1 MTKQKPRLEGI
12 LPLSPLQQGLL
23 FHAQYDEQGPDVY
36 TMQFV
41 LDIEGGVDVGHLRS
55 ACAALLRRHSGL
67 RASFRHRK
75 NGEPVQ
81 LIPFEVALD
90 FTVTDLTGRPADERA
105 AAAGEIAAADRAR
118 RFDLARP
125 PLIRFTLVELGGGR
139 FQFLVTAHHILLD
152 GWSRALLIGEL
163 FELYGLVRSGSD
175 ERALPAVTPYRDYLA
190 WVAAQDRTA
199 AEEAWRRALDGVEE
213 PTLLAA
219 PDAGREPLAPTL
231 TRVELPAAATAELIR
246 WARGRGITVNTV
258 VQAAWAVVL
267 GRLTG
272 RDDVVFGGTVS
283 GRPPQL
289 PGVESMIGLF
299 INTLPVRVALD
310 PAEPVGALLERL
322 QDQQAAL
329 MDHQFLG
336 LGDIQRLTPADGEL
350 FDTLLV
356 FENYPVDTEGLRR
369 SAGGLGVVDGRS
381 HEGTHYPLSLLVN
394 ADETLALELSH
405 RADLLDTA
413 AAEAVG
419 ARVLRLLAALPGA
432 EDTPVGRLDLL
443 TGDERDRV
451 LGTWNDTAHEGPLLP
466 LPALFRQ
473 TADRHPDA
481 VAVEYADTALTYRE
495 LDARANRLARLLI
508 ARGAGPER
516 TVALALPRSVDLVV
530 ALWAVLKSGA
540 AYLPVDAGYPADR
553 IVHMLGDARPALVVT
568 DRATRPGIAAAAGDG
583 AATPLLLLDD
593 EATAAELAAS
603 ADGEI
608 IDAERTAPLTPLTPA
623 YVIYTSGSTGRPKG
637 VAMPGAPLANLIGW
651 HEEELPGGPGVR
663 TAQFTAISF
672 DVSAQEIL
680 STTLSG
686 RTLVIPDEDTRRDPA
701 AFVHWLAAQRIN
713 EVYAPN
719 LVIDALCEEA
729 VGQGLDLPELRH
741 LAQAGEALVLSKR
754 IRDFHHGTGRVLH
767 NHYGPTETHVVTA
780 ATLPADTDDWPARPT
795 IGRPIRGTRTY
806 VLDSALRPVQPGVP
820 GELYLAG
827 AGLARGYLGRPG
839 LTAERFV
846 ADPYGP
852 SGTRMYRT
860 GDVVRWTADGE
871 LDYLGRSDHQVK
883 IRGFRIELGEIEAAL
898 TTHPEIA
905 QAAVIARED
914 RPGIKTIAAY
924 LVPADGRTVPAADE
938 LRAHLDGT
946 LPDYMVPSAYVALPE
961 LPLTPNRKL
970 DRRALPAPDG
980 AAAAGRAPRTVRE
993 IRLCDLFAAV
1003 LGLEQVSVDDSF
1015 FDLGGHSLLATR
1027 LVSRIR
1033 ADLGAEISVRT
1044 LFEAPTVVALD
1055 ARIAAAGRARQAL
1068 TARPRPEAV
1077 PLSPAQRRLWFLGRF
1092 EDAGGNYNLPMAV
1105 RISGELS
1112 VPALR
1117 AALADVVARHEAL
1130 RTVFPDTDGRP
1141 RQYVLDP
1148 ADAVPALPVIGV
1160 ADDEL
1165 DRALAAASGK
1175 EFDLTRDLPLRA
1187 RLFALGGTEYVLL
1200 LVVHHIAAD
1209 GWSMAPLARDLG
1221 EAYRA
1226 RRARQAPDR
1235 EPLPVQYADYTLW
1248 REEVLGDEHT
1258 AGSELARQIDFW
1270 RTTLADLPEELALPA
1285 DRPRPAETSYR
1296 GDTVDLTIDAA
1307 THLALAGLARD
1318 SGASVFMAAQAA
1330 LAALLHR
1337 LGAGEDIPLG
1347 TPVAGRTDQ
1356 ALDELVG
1363 FFVNTLV
1370 LRTDVSG
1377 DPTFRELLARVRES
1391 DLAAYAHQDVP
1402 FEQLV
1407 EILNPG
1413 RSLARHPLFQ
1423 VMLSFQNNAEAA
1435 LDLDG
1440 ARTAARPVGLKTSN
1454 FDLSVVLAER
1464 FTADGTPDGIEGGI
1478 EFATDLFDRESAQ
1491 ALADRLVRLVADL
1504 VAAPDRALSTVDVL
1518 TAGERHQV
1526 LETWNDTTRE
1536 HPTGTLHR
1544 LFEAQAARTPD
1555 ATALVFRDV
1564 RLSYAALNAWANRLA
1579 RQLVADGVRPE
1590 QAVAVRLPRSAEH
1603 IVALL
1608 AVMKAGA
1615 VYVPVDPAY
1624 PAERIAYVLEDARP
1638 VAELASVADLYALD
1652 RDRTWPDHDL
1662 GPDEAPGAGH
1672 PDNAAYVIYTS
1683 GSTGR
1688 PKGVTVQHRSVVNL
1702 FHDHFGRLYAD
1713 VIAAAGERRLKV
1725 ALAASFSFDAAV
1737 DPLLWMLAGHE
1748 LHILDDEARQDPA
1761 ALLAYA
1767 RRVGGIDH
1775 FDTTPGHFQQLHEL
1789 GLTTD
1794 ESIRPLLVS
1803 LGGEALGEA
1812 LRGELARTPGL
1823 VAYNL
1828 YGPTE
1833 TTVDALGQ
1841 RVTDSDRVRVGR
1853 PLDNYRAY
1861 VLDTA
1866 LRPVPP
1872 GVAGELYLAGAGL
1885 ARGYLRRPGMTAERF
1900 VADPYGVS
1908 GTRMYRTGDRARWT
1922 RDGRIDCLGRAD
1934 DQVKIRG
1941 FRIELGEI
1949 ESALETHHGVAQ
1961 AAVVVREDRPGI
1973 QELVAYLVAA
1983 QGGAAPESEQLRKAL
1998 GERLP
2003 DYMVPTAYVALPK
2016 LPLTV
2021 NGKLDR
2027 KALPAPGPRTG
2038 PGGRTPRT
2046 APEKALCEIYAEILG
2061 LEQVSIDDSFFD
2073 LGGHSLL
2080 AIRVTGRIRS
2090 RLGAEVAVRTLFEA
2104 PTVAALAERLGEEGT
2119 GRAALTVRERPAEIP
2134 LSPAQ
2139 RRLWFLDRFE
2149 GPSAT
2154 YNMPLAVRLTGAL
2167 DAGALEAALGDVVAR
2182 HESLRTVFPDT
2193 DGRPHQRILPPEEAR
2208 PVLAK
2213 APYDAEALAAEV
2225 SRGFDLAADL
2235 PVRAHLFTVD
2245 ATTHVLLVV
2254 VHHIAGD
2261 GWSMGPLARDLGEAY
2276 AARTAGSAPSRAP
2289 LPVQYA
2295 DYTLWQ
2301 REVLGD
2307 EDDPVSELSRQVDY
2321 WREALAGLPEE
2332 LSLPADRPRPARM
2345 SYRGDTVPFLVS
2357 QATRARL
2364 DELARTTGTSL
2375 FMVVQAALATLLH
2388 RLGGGTDIPIGSPIA
2403 GRGDEALDDLVG
2415 FFVNTLVLRTDVSG
2429 EPTFRELVGRVRET
2443 DLAAYANQ
2451 DVPFERLVE
2460 VLNPERS
2467 MARHPLFQV
2476 MLAFQNTGE
2485 ATLDLGDLGIAPE
2498 RIGFDAAKFDLT
2510 FQLAEA
2516 QSGLEGSVEYAVD
2529 LLDRVTAQ
2537 ALAGRLVAVLD
2548 AVAADPEVRVG
2559 ALQVLTGAERGRVLG
2574 EWAGAADAAAP
2585 VTFHGLFEA
2594 AVDATPD
2601 APAVVSGDVV
2611 LSYAELE
2618 ARANRLA
2625 HWLSGQGVGPEQVVA
2640 LVLPRSVD
2648 IVIAQLAVLK
2658 AGGAYL
2664 PVDPDY
2670 PAERVSYMLDDA
2682 RPVLVLS
2689 ELPVPG
2695 EEPVS
2700 RPQTA
2705 VAPQNPAYV
2714 IYTSGS
2720 TGRPKGVVVSH
2731 AGLASFAAAEVERFA
2746 VDADSRVL
2754 QFASP
2759 SFDASVLELVMT
2771 FAAGAALVVPPTG
2784 PLAGEVL
2791 AEVLTAERITH
2802 ALIPPAALAS
2812 VPAAEYAHLRSLVVG
2827 GDATSAEL
2835 VDRWAPGRRMVNAYG
2850 PTESTVMATTSTPLT
2865 AGSGVPAIG
2874 TPVPGTRT
2882 YVLDAALRPVAPG
2895 VAGELYIAGAGLARG
2910 YLGRPGLTAERFLA
2924 DPYGA
2929 PGTRMY
2935 RTGDVARWTR
2945 DGELEYLGRSDDQVK
2960 VRGFRIELGEIETA
2974 LATHPSVA
2982 QNAVIVREDSPG
2994 IKRLVAYVVPAE
3006 GATPDPAALRA
3017 HIGAALPDYMV
3028 PAAFVSLDAL
3038 PLTVNGKLDRKQLP
3052 APGADTAVGGRGPR
3066 SAQEEVLCG
3075 LFAQVLGVDRVGIDD
3090 SFFELGGDSI
3100 TSIQLVSR
3108 IRSVLGVKLSNR
3120 GIFETPT
3127 VARLIDKLGTGQDG
3141 DGFEVLLPL
3150 RTGGERPPLFCV
3162 HGAGGLS
3169 WPYSTLLAHIAADY
3183 PVYGLQARGLNG
3195 EGPIATGVTEMA
3207 ADYVEQI
3214 RSVQPAGP
3222 YHLIGWSFGGLVAH
3236 EIATQLTEAG
3246 ERVALLANLDQTPY
3260 DESWKDDDY
3269 TLPTERDV
3277 LETLLDFVGYDLA
3290 ELRAQ
3295 PLDHQRAMELI
3306 RGRDSALGSLEEHH
3320 ISAFVKVGINNHV
3333 LSAAYRPRRFDG
3345 ELLLFVSTA
3354 GTDDPA
3360 AKTVDSVAAWEPY
3373 VAGTITT
3380 HPVHAH
3386 HGHLLQPQ
3394 PAAEIGR
3401 VVLDK
3406 LAGQLTS
3413 VN

>member
-1 MTKQKPRLEGI
+1 MTKPKPRLEGI

-41 LDIEGGVDVGHLRS
+41 LDIEGGIDTGHLHS

-67 RASFRHRK
+67 RAAFRHRK

-81 LIPFEVALD
+81 LIPFEVAPA
-90 FTVTDLTGRPADERA
+90 FTVTDLSGRPAGERA
-105 AAAGEIAAADRAR
+105 AAAEEIAAADRAR

-125 PLIRFTLVELGGGR
+125 PLIRFTLVDLGDGR
-139 FQFLVTAHHILLD
+139 YQFLVTAHHILLD

-163 FELYGLVRSGSD
+163 FELYGLLRAGSD

-190 WVAAQDRTA
+190 WVDAQDRTA
-199 AEEAWRRALDGVEE
+199 AEDAWRRVLDGVDE

-219 PDAGREPLAPTL
+219 PAAAREPLAPAL
-231 TRVELPAAATAELIR
+231 TRVELPAAATAELTR

-258 VQAAWAVVL
+258 VQAAWAIVL

-299 INTLPVRVALD
+299 INTLPVRVALN
-310 PAEPVGALLERL
+310 PAEPLGDLLERL

-336 LGDIQRLTPADGEL
+336 LGDIQRLTPATGEL

-394 ADETLALELSH
+394 VGDTLALELSH
-405 RADLLDTA
+405 RPDHLDTA
-413 AAEAVG
+413 AAQGIG

-432 EDTPVGRLDLL
+432 ENTPVGRLDLL
-443 TGDERDRV
+443 TGDERTRV
-451 LGTWNDTAHEGPLLP
+451 LHTWNDTAHDGPLLP

-481 VAVEYADTALTYRE
+481 VAVQSAGTTLTYRE
-495 LDARANRLARLLI
+495 LDVRANRLARLLI

-516 TVALALPRSVDLVV
+516 TVALALPRSVELIV
-530 ALWAVLKSGA
+530 AVWAVLKSGA

-553 IVHMLGDARPALVVT
+553 IAHMLGDARPALVVT
-568 DRATRPGIAAAAGDG
+568 DRATRPAVEAAADT
-583 AATPLLLLDD
+583 TPLLLLDD
-593 EATAAELAAS
+593 EAVTVGLEAL

-608 IDAERTAPLTPLTPA
+608 TDAERTAPLTPLTPA
-623 YVIYTSGSTGRPKG
+623 YVIYTSGSTGKPKG

-651 HEEELPGGPGVR
+651 HEAELPGGPGVR

-680 STTLSG
+680 SATLSG

-701 AFVHWLAAQRIN
+701 AFVQWLAEQRID

-729 VGQGLDLPELRH
+729 VGLGLDLPALRH

-780 ATLPADTDDWPARPT
+780 ATLPADVDAWPARPT
-795 IGRPIRGTRTY
+795 IGRPIRNTRTY

-827 AGLARGYLGRPG
+827 ASLARGYLGRPG

-846 ADPYGP
+846 ADPHGP
-852 SGTRMYRT
+852 AGSRMYRT

-898 TTHPEIA
+898 TTHPAIA

-924 LVPADGRTVPAADE
+924 LVPAAGSTVPAADQ

-970 DRRALPAPDG
+970 DRRALPVPDG
-980 AAAAGRAPRTVRE
+980 AAAAGRAPRTARE
-993 IRLCDLFAAV
+993 TLLCELFAGV
-1003 LGLEQVSVDDSF
+1003 LGLEQVSIDDSF
-1015 FDLGGHSLLATR
+1015 FDLGGHSLIATR

-1033 ADLGAEISVRT
+1033 ADLGAEIAVRT
-1044 LFEAPTVVALD
+1044 LFEAPTVAALD
-1055 ARIAAAGRARQAL
+1055 ARIAGAGRARQAL
-1068 TARPRPEAV
+1068 TARRRPDTV

-1105 RISGELS
+1105 RISGELNVS
-1112 VPALR
+1112 ALR
-1117 AALADVVARHEAL
+1117 AALADVVARHESL
-1130 RTVFPDTDGRP
+1130 RTVFPDTDGSP
-1141 RQYVLDP
+1141 HQHVLDP

-1187 RLFALGGTEYVLL
+1187 RLFARGGTEYVLL

-1209 GWSMAPLARDLG
+1209 GWSMAPLARDLSD
-1221 EAYRA
+1221 AYRA
-1226 RRARQAPDR
+1226 RRAGHAPAW

-1258 AGSELARQIDFW
+1258 PGSELARQTDFW
-1270 RTTLADLPEELALPA
+1270 RTALEGLPEELALPA
-1285 DRPRPAETSYR
+1285 DRPRPAEMSYR
-1296 GDTVDLTIDAA
+1296 GDTVDLAIDAA
-1307 THLALAGLARD
+1307 THQALAGLARE
-1318 SGASVFMAAQAA
+1318 SRASVFMAAQAA

-1370 LRTDVSG
+1370 LRTDISG
-1377 DPTFRELLARVRES
+1377 NPTFRQLLDRVRES
-1391 DLAAYAHQDVP
+1391 NLAAYSHQDVP

-1407 EILNPG
+1407 ETLNPG

-1423 VMLSFQNNAEAA
+1423 VMLSFQNNTEAA

-1440 ARTAARPVGLKTSN
+1440 VRTAARPVGLKTSN

-1464 FTADGTPDGIEGGI
+1464 FAADGTPDGIEGGI

-1504 VAAPDRALSTVDVL
+1504 VADPDRALSTVDVL
-1518 TAGERHQV
+1518 TPEERHQV
-1526 LETWNDTTRE
+1526 LETWNDTARE
-1536 HPTGTLHR
+1536 HPTGTLAQ

-1579 RQLVADGVRPE
+1579 RRLVADGVRAE
-1590 QAVAVRLPRSAEH
+1590 EAVAVRLPRSAEH

-1615 VYVPVDPAY
+1615 VYLPVDPAY
-1624 PAERIAYVLEDARP
+1624 PAERIAYILDDARP
-1638 VAELASVADLYALD
+1638 VTELSSVADLYAID
-1652 RDRTWPDHDL
+1652 RDGIWPDHDL
-1662 GPDEAPGAGH
+1662 GPDEVPGAGH
-1672 PDNAAYVIYTS
+1672 PDNAAYLIYTS

-1688 PKGVTVQHRSVVNL
+1688 PKGVTVQHRSAVNL
-1702 FHDHFGRLYAD
+1702 FHDHFGRLYGE
-1713 VIAAAGERRLKV
+1713 VIASAGGRRLKV

-1737 DPLLWMLAGHE
+1737 DPLLWMFAGHE
-1748 LHILDDEARQDPA
+1748 LHLMDDEARQDPA

-1767 RRVGGIDH
+1767 REVGGLDH
-1775 FDTTPGHFQQLHEL
+1775 VDTTPGHFQQLHEL
-1789 GLTTD
+1789 GLTAD
-1794 ESIRPLLVS
+1794 ENIRPLLVS

-1812 LRGELARTPGL
+1812 LRDELARTEGL

-1833 TTVDALGQ
+1833 ATVDALGQ
-1841 RVTDSDRVRVGR
+1841 RVTDSDRVLVGR

-1885 ARGYLRRPGMTAERF
+1885 ARGYLGRPALTAERF
-1900 VADPYGVS
+1900 VADPYGAP

-1949 ESALETHHGVAQ
+1949 EAAVEAHPDIAQ
-1961 AAVVVREDRPGI
+1961 AALMVREDRPGI
-1973 QELVAYLVAA
+1973 QELVAYLVPAA
-1983 QGGAAPESEQLRKAL
+1983 GRAAPGPEQLRQAL

-2003 DYMVPTAYVALPK
+2003 DYMVPAAYVALPR

-2027 KALPAPGPRTG
+2027 KALPAPGPRTA
-2038 PGGRTPRT
+2038 PAGRTART
-2046 APEKALCEIYAEILG
+2046 AREKALCEIYAEILG

-2104 PTVAALAERLGEEGT
+2104 PTVAALAERVGEEGT
-2119 GRAALTVRERPAEIP
+2119 GRAALTVRQRPAEIP

-2154 YNMPLAVRLTGAL
+2154 YNMPLAVRLTGSL

-2193 DGRPHQRILPPEEAR
+2193 DGRPHQLILAPEAAA
-2208 PVLAK
+2208 PVLVK

-2225 SRGFDLAADL
+2225 ARGFDLAADL
-2235 PVRAHLFTVD
+2235 PVRAHLFTLD

-2261 GWSMGPLARDLGEAY
+2261 GWSMAPLARDLGEAY
-2276 AARTAGSAPSRAP
+2276 AARAAGAVPAWEP

-2301 REVLGD
+2301 REILGD

-2332 LSLPADRPRPARM
+2332 LALPADRPRPARM
-2345 SYRGDTVPFLVS
+2345 SYRGDTVPFQVS

-2388 RLGGGTDIPIGSPIA
+2388 RLGAGTDIPLGSPIA
-2403 GRGDEALDDLVG
+2403 GRTDESLDDLVG

-2429 EPTFRELVGRVRET
+2429 DPTFSEVLKRVRES

-2476 MLAFQNTGE
+2476 MLAFQNTGD
-2485 ATLDLGDLGIAPE
+2485 ATLDLGDLSIAPE
-2498 RIGFDAAKFDLT
+2498 RIGLDAAKFDLT

-2516 QSGLEGSVEYAVD
+2516 GSGLEGSVEYAVD
-2529 LLDRVTAQ
+2529 LFDRVTAEE
-2537 ALAGRLVAVLD
+2537 LAGRLVAVLD

-2559 ALQVLTGAERGRVLG
+2559 AVDVLTVGERARVLG
-2574 EWAGAADAAAP
+2574 EWAGTADDSVP

-2601 APAVVSGDVV
+2601 APAVVSGELV
-2611 LSYAELE
+2611 LSYAEVE

-2625 HWLSGQGVGPEQVVA
+2625 LWLMDQGVGPERVVA

-2648 IVIAQLAVLK
+2648 IVVAQLAVLK

-2664 PVDPDY
+2664 PVDPEY
-2670 PAERVSYMLDDA
+2670 PEDRIAYMLDDA

-2689 ELPVPG
+2689 ELPEAGGKPA
-2695 EEPVS
+2695 S
-2700 RPQTA
+2700 RPTAA
-2705 VAPQNPAYV
+2705 VASDHPAYV

-2731 AGLASFAAAEVERFA
+2731 AGLGAFAAAEVERFA

-2771 FAAGAALVVPPTG
+2771 FAAGAALVVPPAG

-2791 AEVLTAERITH
+2791 AEVLTAERVTH

-2812 VPAAEYAHLRSLVVG
+2812 VQAAEFPHFRSLIVG

-2850 PTESTVMATTSTPLT
+2850 PTESTVVATTSTPLT
-2865 AGSGVPAIG
+2865 PDSGVPAIG
-2874 TPVPGTRT
+2874 TPIPGTRT

-2924 DPYGA
+2924 DPYGV
-2929 PGTRMY
+2929 PGSRMY
-2935 RTGDVARWTR
+2935 RTGDVVRWTR
-2945 DGELEYLGRSDDQVK
+2945 EGQLDYLGRSDDQVK
-2960 VRGFRIELGEIETA
+2960 VRGFRIELGEIETV
-2974 LATHPSVA
+2974 LATHASVA
-2982 QNAVIVREDSPG
+2982 QNAVIVREDQPG
-2994 IKRLVAYVVPAE
+2994 IKRLAAYVVPAE
-3006 GATPDPAALRA
+3006 GTVLDAEALRA
-3017 HIGAALPDYMV
+3017 HIGAVLPDYMV
-3028 PAAFVSLDAL
+3028 PAAFVAIEAL

-3052 APGADTAVGGRGPR
+3052 APGAHTAPGGRGPR
-3066 SAQEEVLCG
+3066 SAQEEILCG
-3075 LFAQVLGVDRVGIDD
+3075 LFAEVLKVDRVGIDE

-3127 VARLIDKLGTGQDG
+3127 VAQLMDKLGSGQDG
-3141 DGFEVLLPL
+3141 DGFEVLLAL

-3169 WPYSTLLAHIAADY
+3169 WPYSTLLGHISAEY

-3195 EGPIATGVTEMA
+3195 EGPIAIGVTEMA

-3236 EIATQLTEAG
+3236 EIATQLAEAG

-3290 ELRAQ
+3290 ELRSQ

-3354 GTDDPA
+3354 GTGDPA
-3360 AKTVDSVAAWEPY
+3360 AKAVDSVAAWEPY
-3373 VAGTITT
+3373 VAGAITT
-3380 HPVHAH
+3380 YPVHAH
-3386 HGHLLQPQ
+3386 HGHLLQPE

-3401 VVLDK
+3401 VVLEK
-3406 LAGQLTS
+3406 LVGQPAS
-3413 VN
+3413 AR